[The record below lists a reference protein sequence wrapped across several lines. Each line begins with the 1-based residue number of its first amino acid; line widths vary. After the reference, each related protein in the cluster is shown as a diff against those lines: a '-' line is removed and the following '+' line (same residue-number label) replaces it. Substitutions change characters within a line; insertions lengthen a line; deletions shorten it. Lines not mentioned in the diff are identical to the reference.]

1 MTNDAPVYSKAPGRK
16 AGEPLQVLIIDDDR
30 DTALS
35 LKEAIEDMGD
45 TASVGFDGRE
55 AIALTLASAP
65 DVLFLDLSL
74 PVIDGL
80 AMDGLAVA
88 EKLRGAGMGAL
99 KIVAVTGYGDEETRK
114 QTAAAGFDLHLTKPV
129 RFEVLESML
138 DLLRSAPVHG

>member
-1 MTNDAPVYSKAPGRK
+1 MTIDAPSFPKVLARK
-16 AGEPLQVLIIDDDR
+16 AGEPLRVLIIDDDR

-88 EKLRGAGMGAL
+88 ETLRGAGMGAL

>member
-1 MTNDAPVYSKAPGRK
+1 MTNDAPVFHRAFARK
-16 AGEPLQVLIIDDDR
+16 AGEPLRVLIIDDDR

-35 LKEAIEDMGD
+35 LKEAVEDMGD

-74 PVIDGL
+74 PEINGL
-80 AMDGLAVA
+80 QVA
-88 EKLRGAGMGAL
+88 EKLRGTEMAGL
-99 KIVAVTGYGDEETRK
+99 KIVAVTGFGDEETRK

-138 DLLRSAPVHG
+138 DLLRRAPVNG

>member
-1 MTNDAPVYSKAPGRK
+1 MTNDAPAFHKARARK
-16 AGEPLQVLIIDDDR
+16 AGEPLQVLVIDDDR

-88 EKLRGAGMGAL
+88 ETLRGAGMGAL

-129 RFEVLESML
+129 RFAVLEDML
-138 DLLRSAPVHG
+138 DLLRHTPHV